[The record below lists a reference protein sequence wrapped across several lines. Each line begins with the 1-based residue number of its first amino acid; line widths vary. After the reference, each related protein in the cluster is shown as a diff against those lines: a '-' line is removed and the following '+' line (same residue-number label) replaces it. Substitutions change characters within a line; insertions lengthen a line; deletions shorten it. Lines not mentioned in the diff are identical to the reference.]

1 MFKKT
6 ALFLKDGFPYPT
18 NTWKSEKML
27 VKMTLTFISLN
38 WQNNIE
44 TRLPENFSYVK
55 KIILMFLQNYHFR
68 RENIWLKKRCVPI
81 RVRSYRQDQG
91 CVSAELMG
99 DFEAEKGCRPLKKGH
114 ITNFKRENFRG
125 H

>member
-1 MFKKT
+1 MKLDRCIPF
-6 ALFLKDGFPYPT
+6 DPT

-81 RVRSYRQDQG
+81 MGEKAGSRLCQCGIDGGFRGGERVQA
-91 CVSAELMG
+91 V
-99 DFEAEKGCRPLKKGH
+99 EKRH
-114 ITNFKRENFRG
+114 ITNFKWEIFRG